1 MGVNE
6 VAEMLQVWAPE
17 AAIIETAPVDE
28 TENKK
33 NNQKRGR
40 RSKEEILRE
49 KAEKDKAEW
58 ERLPF
63 CEEKSC
69 HAWQDGRCIA
79 LSDNYFGGRSCPF
92 YKKLD
97 VCQRER
103 KECLTK
109 LIRAGRMDLVE
120 KYKSVLADLGVFGL
134 TDGYTERAAAD
145 LERYSEECLR
155 ELIAEAGTQSEP
167 SALDENGA
175 LDEPWIQDE
184 GDDWDD

>member
-6 VAEMLQVWAPE
+6 MLESVA
-17 AAIIETAPVDE
+17 IETAPADE
-28 TENKK
+28 TEN
-33 NNQKRGR
+33 NRKRGR
-40 RSKEEILRE
+40 RSKGEILRE

-79 LSDNYFGGRSCPF
+79 LSDNYFGGRPCPF
-92 YKKLD
+92 YKKRD

-109 LIRAGRMDLVE
+109 LIQTGRIDLVD
-120 KYKSVLADLGVFGL
+120 KYKPVLEDLGVFDM
-134 TDGYTERAAAD
+134 TDGYAERAAAD
-145 LERYSEECLR
+145 LERYSDECLR
-155 ELIAEAGTQSEP
+155 ELIAEAETQSEH
-167 SALDENGA
+167 SALDEHFVLEDV
-175 LDEPWIQDE
+175 LDEQEMQDE